1 MILQRRFGTELAGAG
16 IAPRTLARLIAAT
29 AHSLAIRAGAGASR
43 RSLLEFADDTVSLL
57 PARDQ

>member
-29 AHSLAIRAGAGASR
+29 AHSLAIRAGASR